1 MTTPRRSNLDAVTF
15 DAMGTILT
23 LADPVPRL
31 QRALRHH
38 HRVDI
43 SLDRSSVAMQAE
55 IRHYRAISHRAGTRE
70 ALATVRLECAGVLAD
85 ALQVGL
91 DAGALLPCL
100 TDAIVF
106 EVYPDTADV
115 MERLRASGLAIG
127 VVSNWDVSLHDVLR
141 RLGLA
146 PFVDAVV
153 TSAEVGSSKPDAAIF
168 ERACELLDARP
179 HRMLHVGDDAACDVD
194 GARSAHL
201 HAVHLVRDGAL
212 AMRRPRIATLLEL
225 PALLDLDHAA

>member
-1 MTTPRRSNLDAVTF
+1 VTPRRSDLDAVTF

-23 LADPVPRL
+23 LVDPVPRL

-38 HRVDI
+38 HGVEV
-43 SLDRSSVAMQAE
+43 SLDRCHVAMQAE
-55 IRHYRAISHRAGTRE
+55 IRHYRAISHRASTRE
-70 ALATVRLECAGVLAD
+70 ALAAVRLECAGVLAS

-100 TDAIVF
+100 TDAIAF
-106 EVYPDTADV
+106 EAYPDTAGV

-127 VVSNWDVSLHDVLR
+127 VVSNWDVSLHDVLA

-146 PFVDAVV
+146 PLVDAVV
-153 TSAEVGSSKPDAAIF
+153 TSAEAGSSKPDAAIF
-168 ERACELLDARP
+168 ERAGELLDARP
-179 HRMLHVGDDAACDVD
+179 HRMLHVGDDAEGDVD
-194 GARSAHL
+194 GARAAHL
-201 HAVHLVRDGAL
+201 HAVHLVREGTL
-212 AMRRPRIATLLEL
+212 ATRRPRIATLLEL